1 MKMLLIVH
9 HTVTGGTAQM
19 VEAAVR
25 GARGEDGVD
34 VVALRAFDATP
45 SDVLRADGFLFA
57 TPENLAAMS
66 GALKDFFDRTY
77 YAALDR
83 LNGRPCAVMICAG
96 TDGSAA
102 ARQIERIAT
111 GWRLRAVAAPL
122 IVRTGAQT
130 PEAILAPKSIAA
142 ADVQRCE
149 ELGQALA
156 AGLASGVF

>member
-1 MKMLLIVH
+1 MKTLLIVH

-25 GARGEDGVD
+25 GARGEDGVE

-77 YAALDR
+77 YVALDR
-83 LNGRPCAVMICAG
+83 LNGRPYAVMICAG

-130 PEAILAPKSIAA
+130 PEAILAPKKIAA
-142 ADVQRCE
+142 ADLQHCE
-149 ELGQALA
+149 QLGQALA

>member
-1 MKMLLIVH
+1 
-9 HTVTGGTAQM
+9 
-19 VEAAVR
+19 
-25 GARGEDGVD
+25 
-34 VVALRAFDATP
+34 
-45 SDVLRADGFLFA
+45 
-57 TPENLAAMS
+57 
-66 GALKDFFDRTY
+66 
-77 YAALDR
+77 
-83 LNGRPCAVMICAG
+83 MICAG

-142 ADVQRCE
+142 ADLQRCE